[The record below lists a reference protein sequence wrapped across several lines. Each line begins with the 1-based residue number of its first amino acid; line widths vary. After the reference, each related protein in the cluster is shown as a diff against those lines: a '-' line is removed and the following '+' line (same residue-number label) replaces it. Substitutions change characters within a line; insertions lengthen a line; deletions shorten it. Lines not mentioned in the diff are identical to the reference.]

1 MVEGRLIG
9 FYREDTG
16 EKLLI
21 PGELVEALRQEI
33 LARQQAEELVEQ
45 ERQRTEQERQRTE
58 QERQRAKQAE
68 LQIEQLKARLRS
80 PLALAQPS
88 LNVDPDTIQ

>member
-1 MVEGRLIG
+1 MIEGRLIG

-21 PGELVEALRQEI
+21 PDELAQVLRQEV
-33 LARQQAEELVEQ
+33 LARQQAEALAEK
-45 ERQRTEQERQRTE
+45 
-58 QERQRAKQAE
+58 ERQRAEQAE

-88 LNVDPDTIQ
+88 LNVDPDK

>member
-1 MVEGRLIG
+1 MC
-9 FYREDTG
+9 
-16 EKLLI
+16 I
-21 PGELVEALRQEI
+21 PDELVQVLQQEV
-33 LARQQAEELVEQ
+33 LARQQAQALA
-45 ERQRTEQERQRTE
+45 E
-58 QERQRAKQAE
+58 QERQRAEQAE

>member
-1 MVEGRLIG
+1 MIEGKLIG

-21 PGELVEALRQEI
+21 PNELAKALGQEV
-33 LARQQAEELVEQ
+33 LARQQAEELLEQ
-45 ERQRTEQERQRTE
+45 ERERAEQER
-58 QERQRAKQAE
+58 ERAEQAE
-68 LQIEQLKARLRS
+68 LQIEQLKAKLRS

-88 LNVDPDTIQ
+88 LNIDPDTIQ